1 MTKNQWS
8 GMIIVVVVLS
18 LAVGFMG
25 GSLYEKRVAQSV
37 EVVHDDKMKGM
48 LRQCSAAL
56 AQCLYEK
63 GNPQTSLNGVDEMQV
78 WLRKCRALRAGR
90 DPSRCVITGK
100 IE

>member
-25 GSLYEKRVAQSV
+25 GSLYEKRQPQSI
-37 EVVHDDKMKGM
+37 
-48 LRQCSAAL
+48 
-56 AQCLYEK
+56 
-63 GNPQTSLNGVDEMQV
+63 LNGVDNKMQMCQRFEAAVINNDDEMQR
-78 WLRKCRALRAGR
+78 WLRQCATSGK
-90 DPSRCVITGK
+90 CVIEGK